1 MVDAIVKTLCAR
13 DESSVDQE
21 ELAFEAMSERAAHGR
36 LAGAGRT
43 VKQNAAFGAQ
53 TKTIGEF
60 IVLERQDDIDLEAAQ
75 HVVHPFQVLQV
86 HLLDFSK
93 VHVAGEALGA
103 EVFNEQVGR
112 QFLVVHEPLTGRL

>member
-1 MVDAIVKTLCAR
+1 MR
-13 DESSVDQE
+13 QG
-21 ELAFEAMSERAAHGR
+21 AAHGC

-43 VKQNAAFGAQ
+43 VEQNAAFGAQ

-93 VHVAGEALGA
+93 VHIAGEALGA
-103 EVFNEQVGR
+103 EVFDKQVGR
-112 QFLVVHEPLTGRL
+112 QFFVVHEPLTGGL